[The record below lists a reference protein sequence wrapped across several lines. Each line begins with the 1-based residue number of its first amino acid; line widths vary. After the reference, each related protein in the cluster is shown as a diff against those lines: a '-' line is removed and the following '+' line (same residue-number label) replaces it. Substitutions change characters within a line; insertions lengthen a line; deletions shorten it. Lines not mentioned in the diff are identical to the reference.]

1 MNFTDK
7 LANYI
12 QNSLWSKVSLINYIL
27 LPLSVLYSLI
37 RNLRYYFYQTPIKF
51 NSKIICVG
59 NSISGGAGKTPI
71 VIRLTDLLSQNTK
84 LKIAVVAKGYKGILS
99 NNNNAVKVDLN
110 KHTCKE
116 VGDEALLIAK
126 HVPVYISNKRQLAI
140 ELAQKHGA
148 EIVILD
154 DGFQNNSIYKDLSIL
169 AINNSIFTHDAN
181 NLLIPA
187 GPLRESLKTSIRK
200 ANIIITSNQN
210 NDLRKNFNLSDKL
223 LFFQNTVI
231 KNPKEITGK
240 KFILLCG
247 IAQPERVQNT
257 AKKLKANILKSYFF
271 PDHYNFSNQEL
282 DSIYKEAKK
291 SHCNILTTKK
301 DFVRIDKQF
310 HEFTTIIDYSVE
322 INDEKK
328 LIKKIL
334 TL

>member
-1 MNFTDK
+1 MNLTDK

-12 QNSLWSKVSLINYIL
+12 QNSLWSKVSLINYML
-27 LPLSVLYSLI
+27 LPLSILYSLI

-71 VIRLTDLLSQNTK
+71 VIRLAELLSQNTK
-84 LKIAVVAKGYKGILS
+84 LKIAVVAKGYKGNLS
-99 NNNNAVKVDLN
+99 NNSNAIKVSLN

-126 HVPVYISNKRQLAI
+126 HFPVYISNKRKLAI
-140 ELAQKHGA
+140 ELAQKDGA
-148 EIVILD
+148 ETIILD
-154 DGFQNNSIYKDLSIL
+154 DGFQNNSINKDISIL
-169 AINNSIFTHDAN
+169 AINNRIFNHDAN

-200 ANIIITSNQN
+200 ADIIITSGKNTA
-210 NDLRKNFNLSDKL
+210 LRKNFNLSDKL
-223 LFFQNTVI
+223 LFFQNTII
-231 KNPKEITGK
+231 KNPEEISGK

-247 IAQPERVQNT
+247 IAQPERVVKT
-257 AKKLKANILKSYFF
+257 AKNLKANILKSYFF
-271 PDHYNFSNQEL
+271 PDHYNFSSQEL
-282 DSIYKEAKK
+282 ESLYKEATKF
-291 SHCNILTTKK
+291 HCNILTTKK
-301 DFVRIDKQF
+301 DFVRIDKKF
-310 HEFTTIIDYSVE
+310 HKLTTVIDYAVE